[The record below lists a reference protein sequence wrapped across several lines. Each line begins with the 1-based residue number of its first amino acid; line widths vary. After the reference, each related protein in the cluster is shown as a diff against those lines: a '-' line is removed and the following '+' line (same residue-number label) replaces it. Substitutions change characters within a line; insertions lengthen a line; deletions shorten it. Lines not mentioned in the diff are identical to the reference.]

1 MEYLKEHAT
10 FTVVGPHQNVVVSR
24 ESVSATASPYFKRKK
39 FFGSKGLLEVTF
51 TTFETEEE
59 DAIDL
64 GTQNRFFSPTP
75 KCHL

>member
-1 MEYLKEHAT
+1 LKEHAT
-10 FTVVGPHQNVVVSR
+10 FTVVGPHQNIVVSR
-24 ESVSATASPYFKRKK
+24 ESVLATASPYFKRKK

-64 GTQNRFFSPTP
+64 GDPEEIFFTCS
-75 KCHL
+75 